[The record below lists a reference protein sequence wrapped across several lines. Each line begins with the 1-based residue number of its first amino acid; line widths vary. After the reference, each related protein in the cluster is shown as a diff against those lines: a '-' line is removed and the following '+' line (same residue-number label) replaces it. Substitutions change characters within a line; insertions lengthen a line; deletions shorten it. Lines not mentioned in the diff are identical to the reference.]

1 MRSSPPAKQK
11 APQRGG
17 RWCGVKNILHG
28 VGGFARMRGMQTSQ
42 ILKNLSRAHYLYRR
56 AVPGSADKDTQR
68 THIAIYQRLYHAA
81 TGSWPEMPL
90 INASIRRYETE
101 FWQNY
106 IRQKAIES
114 SRAARTIT
122 NSGPGGPNC
131 RASSAETCR
140 CKGRTVDL
148 TPEISAALSSAGFT
162 QEEIQRLDNKLPAC
176 DALTPG
182 KERKEA
188 EEKLE
193 SMSGVIQTNAASG
206 IKGTVSK
213 DSVGKIVS
221 RNALGESFRNLV
233 DSGFCDKDTA
243 FRIHMSAASNIDNLF
258 TAAPKIEHQT
268 VYHYEESREAATHL
282 YCPFHVPGISAP
294 LTADISVILFKG
306 DSNQRI
312 YSLGLRVKPPLP
324 TSGISQ

>member
-1 MRSSPPAKQK
+1 
-11 APQRGG
+11 
-17 RWCGVKNILHG
+17 
-28 VGGFARMRGMQTSQ
+28 MQITQ

-56 AVPGSADKDTQR
+56 ALPGSADKDTHR
-68 THIAIYQRLYHAA
+68 THIAIYQRLYHSA
-81 TGSWPEMPL
+81 TDDWPDMSL
-90 INASIRRYETE
+90 INASIHRYETE

-106 IRQKAIES
+106 IRQKALAKP
-114 SRAARTIT
+114 RAARPIT

-131 RASSAETCR
+131 QAKSADTCR

-148 TPEISAALSSAGFT
+148 TPEITSALSSAGFT

-176 DALTPG
+176 DSLTPG
-182 KERKEA
+182 RERKEA

-193 SMSGVIQTNAASG
+193 SISGVIQTNTASG

-258 TAAPKIEHQT
+258 TAAPKIEPQT
-268 VYHYEESREAATHL
+268 VYHFEESRKAATHL
-282 YCPFHVPGISAP
+282 YCPFHVPGIQSP

-306 DSNQRI
+306 DANQRI

>member
-1 MRSSPPAKQK
+1 
-11 APQRGG
+11 
-17 RWCGVKNILHG
+17 
-28 VGGFARMRGMQTSQ
+28 MQPTK
-42 ILKNLSRAHYLYRR
+42 ILKELAQSHYLYRR
-56 AVPGSADKDTQR
+56 AGAGSAARVTQR
-68 THIAIYQRLYHAA
+68 TRIAIYQRLYHAA

-114 SRAARTIT
+114 SRAARPIT

-148 TPEISAALSSAGFT
+148 TPEISAALSSAGFS

-188 EEKLE
+188 TSALFSLVNKELSNPYAKISAQITGE
-193 SMSGVIQTNAASG
+193 ST
-206 IKGTVSK
+206 
-213 DSVGKIVS
+213 GKIIS
-221 RNALGESFRNLV
+221 GNALGESFRNLV
-233 DSGFCDKDTA
+233 DSGLCDKDTA
-243 FRIHMSAASNIDNLF
+243 FRAHMAAAARIDDLF
-258 TAAPKIEHQT
+258 VNAPKHEWQEL
-268 VYHYEESREAATHL
+268 YHEQENRIDAIHL
-282 YCPFHVPGISAP
+282 YSPFKVDGISTP
-294 LTADISVILFKG
+294 LTADISVITFSGMQGRTL
-306 DSNQRI
+306 
-312 YSLGLRVKPPLP
+312 YSIGLRVKPPLP
-324 TSGISQ
+324 DRGIRQQS